1 MNTKAQTKTSV
12 KVKLIGQDGNAFYI
26 LGAVTKALRQAGYD
40 REFIQQFQDEATAG
54 DYNHLLATVTEY
66 VIVE

>member
-1 MNTKAQTKTSV
+1 MNSKADPRTNV

-40 REFIQQFQDEATAG
+40 KEFIQSFQDEATAG
-54 DYNHLLATVTEY
+54 DYNHLLKTVTDY